1 MALRNIVKGSDP
13 LLRKKSRP
21 VTVFDTRLHTLL
33 DDMVQTLHN
42 VGGAGLAAVQVG
54 ALRRVFI
61 VDVGEGVTELINPV
75 ITSRSA
81 ETESASEGCLSF
93 PGEYGMVERPLK
105 VTAQAQDRFGDP
117 ITVTGEGLLARAI
130 CHEYDHLEGI
140 VYKDLATEMFEEE
153 DEE

>member
-1 MALRNIVKGSDP
+1 MALRNIVKGNDP